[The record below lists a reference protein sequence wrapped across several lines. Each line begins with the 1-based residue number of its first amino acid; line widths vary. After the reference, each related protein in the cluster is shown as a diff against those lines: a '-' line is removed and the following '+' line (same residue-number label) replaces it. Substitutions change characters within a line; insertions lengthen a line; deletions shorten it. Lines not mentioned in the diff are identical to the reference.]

1 MLERRLAFPGA
12 ELRQKLLISIILP
25 LLMVGRGFAS
35 TAASK
40 TLSETDLVRLQAG
53 GVHYGGL
60 SSFAAKFLEHK
71 QILALT
77 GDYARWSATFEQ
89 VYYMRL
95 GGQSPWRNWQLRD
108 VDVIEVRAFRA
119 GGRVIAV
126 TDP

>member
-1 MLERRLAFPGA
+1 MLERRLAFPGD

-25 LLMVGRGFAS
+25 LLMVWHGFAS

-77 GDYARWSATFEQ
+77 GDYARWSQLSSKFITA
-89 VYYMRL
+89 L
-95 GGQSPWRNWQLRD
+95 WGGQSRL
-108 VDVIEVRAFRA
+108 AKL
-119 GGRVIAV
+119 AV
-126 TDP
+126 ARR

>member
-1 MLERRLAFPGA
+1 LAFPGA

-25 LLMVGRGFAS
+25 LLMVWHGFAS

-40 TLSETDLVRLQAG
+40 TLSETDLVRLQEG

-77 GDYARWSATFEQ
+77 SDYARWSATFQQ
-89 VYYMRL
+89 VYYMPL
-95 GGQSPWRNWQLRD
+95 GWQ
-108 VDVIEVRAFRA
+108 
-119 GGRVIAV
+119 AV
-126 TDP
+126 VWKLAVARR

>member
-1 MLERRLAFPGA
+1 
-12 ELRQKLLISIILP
+12 
-25 LLMVGRGFAS
+25 MVWRGFAS

-60 SSFAAKFLEHK
+60 SSFAAKFLEHE

-77 GDYARWSATFEQ
+77 GDYARWSATFQQ

-95 GGQSPWRNWQLRD
+95 GWPKPPGEIGSCATLTLSMCARSEP
-108 VDVIEVRAFRA
+108 A
-119 GGRVIAV
+119 GGLLL
-126 TDP
+126 